1 MRRTCERPGCG
12 EPVAVVY
19 GQEDDQQFWV
29 DAWSPERFSEVPP
42 AGARG
47 VLCAAHGEV
56 LVPPRGWTLV
66 DRRDAVPRLFKP
78 RLVGSESDASA
89 PLTKPVLAS
98 SAETKPAAPEVSGER
113 GSDDTGSVRKRASRS
128 ATARRRIS
136 DVPRPQLFEEIDR
149 GTDPLGDAPE
159 PSGSLLR
166 DAFRRAGTMKREAAH
181 ELLRSTSTA
190 PVADSDQR

>member
-29 DAWSPERFSEVPP
+29 DAWSPDRAADVPP

-66 DRRDAVPRLFKP
+66 DRRDVVPRLFKP
-78 RLVGSESDASA
+78 RLVVAGSDESAALKRPVPAPSTGSESTVPTVD
-89 PLTKPVLAS
+89 
-98 SAETKPAAPEVSGER
+98 R
-113 GSDDTGSVRKRASRS
+113 GTDDTGSVRKRAPRS
-128 ATARRRIS
+128 ASSRRRIS
-136 DVPRPQLFEEIDR
+136 DVPRPQLFGEIER
-149 GTDPLGDAPE
+149 ETDPLGDAPE

-181 ELLRSTSTA
+181 ELLRSTSVA
-190 PVADSDQR
+190 PTADSDQR

>member
-1 MRRTCERPGCG
+1 M
-12 EPVAVVY
+12 AVVY
-19 GQEDDQQFWV
+19 GQDDGQQFWI
-29 DAWSPERFSEVPP
+29 DAWSPDRAADVPP

-78 RLVGSESDASA
+78 RLIMADSNDTAS
-89 PLTKPVLAS
+89 LK
-98 SAETKPAAPEVSGER
+98 KPAPIPSEETRAGVPAATSDR
-113 GSDDTGSVRKRASRS
+113 KPDDTGSVRRRSPRS
-128 ATARRRIS
+128 ATSRRRIS
-136 DVPRPQLFEEIDR
+136 DVPRPQLFGEIDR
-149 GTDPLGDAPE
+149 EADPLGDVPE

-166 DAFRRAGTMKREAAH
+166 DAFRRAATTKREATH
-181 ELLRSTSTA
+181 ELLRSTSAA